1 MIENKHYNKI
11 IKLISKSN
19 NINERKSILDKYID
33 RFNKSSYTHK
43 MVIYKHHLLSIR
55 RIDCD
60 YCGTIE
66 IDMSQYFDISII
78 RDNLIESIIYK

>member
-1 MIENKHYNKI
+1 MGNKHYNKI

-19 NINERKSILDKYID
+19 NLNERKSILEKYIN

-43 MVIYKHHLLSIR
+43 MVIYKHHFLNIR

-60 YCGTIE
+60 YYGMIE

-78 RDNLIESIIYK
+78 RDNLIESVMS